1 MALKDSIFR
10 ASFASSWY
18 EEQNKFKV
26 ITQKAEA
33 LACCKVVMD
42 EVVGSGSKLLGTWLN
57 FAFYGEIFYILTN
70 SSLFWDDLNLQ
81 LWSRSELLNLSWKL
95 SLLPGVQVCCCEH
108 VHR

>member
-1 MALKDSIFR
+1 MALKDNIFR
-10 ASFASSWY
+10 ASFLWY

-42 EVVGSGSKLLGTWLN
+42 KVVRSGSKLLGRRLN
-57 FAFYGEIFYILTN
+57 FTFCGEIFYILTN

-81 LWSRSELLNLSWKL
+81 LWGRSELLNLSWKL
-95 SLLPGVQVCCCEH
+95 SLVPGVQVCCREH
-108 VHR
+108 VHK